1 MATALSSLAA
11 IEMVR
16 RALIDTAAVAALV
29 SDRVLGAYP
38 EQVDAGQ
45 AIYPLVSLVARG
57 GDLRRFARM
66 EDVSFDLVAF
76 SGASPSAAA
85 EVYDACATAIQ
96 AERITFADTGATG
109 GERAAVAEEVARP
122 GAGWDGGIRRWT
134 FSGRWRVRVIG

>member
-1 MATALSSLAA
+1 MATALSSLSA

-16 RALIDTAAVAALV
+16 RTLLDTTAVSALV
-29 SDRVLGAYP
+29 ADRVLGAYP

-45 AIYPLVSLVARG
+45 ATYPLAALVQRG

-76 SGASPSAAA
+76 SGESPAAAA
-85 EVYDACATAIQ
+85 EVYDACANALQ
-96 AERITFADTGATG
+96 AERITFADSGATG

-122 GAGWDGGIRRWT
+122 GSGWDGGLRKWT